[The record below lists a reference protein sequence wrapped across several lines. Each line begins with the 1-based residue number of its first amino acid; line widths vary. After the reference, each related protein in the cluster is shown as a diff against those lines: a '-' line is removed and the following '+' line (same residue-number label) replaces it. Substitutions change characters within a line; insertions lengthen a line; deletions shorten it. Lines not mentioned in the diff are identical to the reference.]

1 MLSLLDILQ
10 LQLGSTPDHSLI
22 KCDVLENL
30 DEFQI
35 KANSAGVKASDIKI
49 DIDPDQRVIHLTF
62 SRPSWPA
69 TTTESDVKFL
79 HSELGGSK
87 TLHRSIRIP
96 KQSLLRLD
104 AIKSWSKDGIVTISI
119 PRVSPFETHE
129 VRKSVQ
135 V

>member
-49 DIDPDQRVIHLTF
+49 DIDPDQRVIHLAF

-69 TTTESDVKFL
+69 TTSESDVKFL
-79 HSELGGSK
+79 HSELGVK